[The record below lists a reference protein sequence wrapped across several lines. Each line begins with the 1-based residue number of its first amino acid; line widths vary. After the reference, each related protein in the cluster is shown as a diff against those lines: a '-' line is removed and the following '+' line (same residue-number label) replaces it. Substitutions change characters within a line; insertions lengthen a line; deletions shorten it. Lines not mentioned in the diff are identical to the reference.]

1 MRGLLALGLGFL
13 VLGLGAPPGPPASP
27 VVLTSP
33 LVAVRRGG
41 EVLLALGLEV
51 LDGWAIQAPVPTLP
65 YLVPTSLEVDGGPGL
80 SVGSVVYPDPVVK
93 RMAFA
98 RRELAV
104 LTGSLVLL
112 VPVRAAPDAPLGP
125 RTVRGTLTY
134 QACTD
139 EFCRLPEELEV
150 SWELLVVP

>member
-1 MRGLLALGLGFL
+1 MKRLVAAGAGFL
-13 VLGLGAPPGPPASP
+13 VLSFGAPSGPPAP
-27 VVLTSP
+27 AVVIPTP

-41 EVLLALGLEV
+41 EILLALQVEV

-65 YLVPTSLEVDGGPGL
+65 HLIPTSLAVEGGPGL
-80 SVGSVVYPDPVVK
+80 GVGSVVYPDPVRK

-98 RRELAV
+98 RRELSV
-104 LTGSLVLL
+104 LTGSVVLL
-112 VPVRAAPDAPLGP
+112 VPVRVAPDAPLGL

-139 EFCRLPEELEV
+139 EHCRLPEEVGVAWEV
-150 SWELLVVP
+150 LVVP